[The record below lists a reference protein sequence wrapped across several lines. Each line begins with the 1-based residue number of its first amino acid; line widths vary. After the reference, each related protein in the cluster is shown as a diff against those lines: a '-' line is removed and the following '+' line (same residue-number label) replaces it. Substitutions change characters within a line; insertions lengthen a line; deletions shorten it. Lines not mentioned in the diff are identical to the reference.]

1 VKTLRASIV
10 LASLARI
17 ASAPSIPQP
26 GEPLPGSSPALT
38 GAPRSDRTAAH
49 PPVPA
54 RPLRRSLNAAVA
66 EGASAEVFAACASGA
81 VIIGWALYLGASAA
95 VIGLLGALPL
105 AAQVVSL
112 PAAWFTSAR
121 SRKAVTLWAV
131 GISRLTFL
139 PLLALPALDVDAS
152 TKLHLFMTIVAV
164 STIFSVVGNSAWVA
178 WMGDLVPDRIRGRFV
193 GRRTIYISIA
203 GTLTSLGAAVLLDRL
218 ALIGWTGAALCALT
232 FVACLAG
239 VASVVLM
246 LRQHEPPAPP
256 EPSVSAWQT
265 LRLALGDLR
274 ARPFLGYL
282 LVWNAAVGI
291 SASFFAYH
299 MLTNLRT
306 GFLVVAAHGVGVAA
320 LRIASARLWGHA
332 VDRIGAGPVLV
343 FCSFGIAASPLT
355 WFFVTP
361 DRLWLIAFDAVFA
374 GFLWAGHG
382 IAAFDLS
389 IGLAPRASRPVYLGA
404 FATAGG
410 LGFGAAS
417 ILAGQLAAFFPAHF
431 ELAGEAW
438 TNLHVLFLISAV
450 GRLAAAGL
458 SLRLH
463 DPGAQGDVRELIRAL
478 AERTGLASLVAAH
491 GQPARRHRASDA
503 RASPPL

>member
-1 VKTLRASIV
+1 MKTLRPSIV

-17 ASAPSIPQP
+17 ASGFSIPQP

-38 GAPRSDRTAAH
+38 GAPRSDRAAAH
-49 PPVPA
+49 ARTPA

-95 VIGLLGALPL
+95 VIGFLGALPL

-121 SRKAVTLWAV
+121 SQKAVTLWAV

-139 PLLALPALDVDAS
+139 PVLALPTLDVDAS
-152 TKLHLFMTIVAV
+152 TKLHLFMAIVGI

-178 WMGDLVPDRIRGRFV
+178 WIGDLVPDRIRGRFV

-232 FVACLAG
+232 FVACMAG

-246 LRQHEPPAPP
+246 LRQHEPPVPR
-256 EPSVSAWQT
+256 EPGVSAWQA
-265 LRLALGDLR
+265 LRLALGDRR

-282 LVWNAAVGI
+282 LAWNGAVGI

-299 MLTNLRT
+299 MLTNLHT

-320 LRIASARLWGHA
+320 MRIASARLWGHA
-332 VDRIGAGPVLV
+332 VDRVGAGPVLV
-343 FCSFGIAASPLT
+343 FCSFGITVIPLT
-355 WFFVTP
+355 WFFITP
-361 DRLWLIAFDAVFA
+361 DRLWPIAFDAVFA

-382 IAAFDLS
+382 IAAFDLT
-389 IGLAPRASRPVYLGA
+389 IGLAPRASRPFYVGA

-417 ILAGQLAAFFPAHF
+417 MLAGQLAALFPAHF

-450 GRLAAAGL
+450 GRLASAAL

-463 DPGAQGDVRELIRAL
+463 DPGAQGDLRELIRAL
-478 AERTGLASLVAAH
+478 AERTGLTALNHAPS
-491 GQPARRHRASDA
+491 GGRAG
-503 RASPPL
+503 

>member
-1 VKTLRASIV
+1 MKTPRASIV

-17 ASAPSIPQP
+17 ASAFSIPQP

-38 GAPRSDRTAAH
+38 GAPRSDRAGSRSPA
-49 PPVPA
+49 PA

-66 EGASAEVFAACASGA
+66 EGAAAEIFAACATGA
-81 VIIGWALYLGASAA
+81 VIIGWALYLGASAS
-95 VIGLLGALPL
+95 VIGFLGALPL
-105 AAQVVSL
+105 GAQIVTL

-121 SRKAVTLWAV
+121 SRKAVTLWAI

-139 PLLALPALDVDAS
+139 PLLALPTLDVDAS
-152 TKLHLFMTIVAV
+152 TKLHLFLAIVAV

-178 WMGDLVPDRIRGRFV
+178 WMGDLIPDRIRGRFV
-193 GRRTIYISIA
+193 GRRTIFISVA

-218 ALIGWTGAALCALT
+218 APLGWTGAALCALT
-232 FVACLAG
+232 LTACLAG
-239 VASVVLM
+239 VVSVVLM
-246 LRQHEPPAPP
+246 LRQHEPPAAA
-256 EPSVSAWQT
+256 EPGVSAWPA

-282 LVWNAAVGI
+282 FAWNAAVGI

-299 MLTNLRT
+299 MLTNLHT

-320 LRIASARLWGHA
+320 VRIASARFWGHA

-343 FCSFGIAASPLT
+343 FCSFGIAAVPLT
-355 WFFVTP
+355 WFVITP
-361 DRLWLIAFDAVFA
+361 DRLWPIAFDAVFA

-382 IAAFDLS
+382 IAAFDLT
-389 IGLAPRASRPVYLGA
+389 IGLAPRVSRPFYLAA

-410 LGFGAAS
+410 LGFGAGAL
-417 ILAGQLAAFFPAHF
+417 LAGQLAALFPAHF
-431 ELAGEAW
+431 VLAGEAW
-438 TNLHVLFLISAV
+438 TSLHVLFLISAV
-450 GRLAAAGL
+450 GRLASAAL

-463 DPGAQGDVRELIRAL
+463 DPGARGDVPDLIRAL
-478 AERTGLASLVAAH
+478 NERLGIGAVRPYLPEALL
-491 GQPARRHRASDA
+491 RR
-503 RASPPL
+503 